1 MEKLDKDPEYIRE
14 LNNSIRERDVIIDS
28 VTMTNELLMAKLKEI
43 TPYANMGRLV
53 TDTSIPISI
62 EELSKYLNTA
72 GIDIGRNRLFDLL
85 RTDGYLMKN
94 GIGNRPTQKSLDN
107 GLMLYIPT
115 SINGHVIGITYITPN
130 GIKYFISRY
139 RNIV

>member
-115 SINGHVIGITYITPN
+115 SIMDML
-130 GIKYFISRY
+130 
-139 RNIV
+139 